1 MTLENLLQPFIYGLQ
16 IGFTYMLV
24 ALGLTIIFSIMN
36 ILNLAHG
43 EIYML
48 GAFAVFYF
56 TSLLHI
62 NYFIALIMGVVL
74 MAIIGMILERL
85 LFRRAGGEL
94 IPTVMVAIGLM
105 WIFQTAAQ
113 IIFGTQPRGMAEVFQ
128 GTVGLL
134 SANISNSRILA
145 GLISIALMALLYFFI
160 YRTKPGR
167 AMQAIAQDREA
178 AAAQGIDIA
187 RLGTLGFALGCALAG
202 AAGGIMAPI
211 FFVEPT
217 MGTDVLTKSI
227 AIIILGGVGSI
238 PGAAVGG
245 LILGIVESYGST
257 FLGYS
262 ATTLPFLIMI
272 LILIFKRTGI
282 MGRRT

>member
-16 IGFTYMLV
+16 IGVTYILV

-43 EIYML
+43 EFYML

-56 TSLLHI
+56 TSLLHV
-62 NYFIALIMGVVL
+62 NYGIGLIMGVVAV
-74 MAIIGMILERL
+74 AIIGIILERL

-94 IPTVMVAIGLM
+94 IPTVIVAIGLM

-113 IIFGTQPRGMAEVFQ
+113 IVFGSQPRGMAEVFQ
-128 GTVGLL
+128 GSVSLL
-134 SANISNSRILA
+134 NVNISDSRILA
-145 GLISIALMALLYFFI
+145 GLISIALVAVLYFFV

-211 FFVEPT
+211 FFLDPT

-238 PGAAVGG
+238 PGAAIGG
-245 LILGIVESYGST
+245 LILGITESYGNT

-272 LILIFKRTGI
+272 LILIFKRTGL